1 MGVSLS
7 DVFSPG
13 VMPELTYINR
23 APQGETMT
31 YEAKLKKA
39 LMKNGN
45 LISITGGTKT
55 GKTVL
60 CNRVVGKDSFI
71 KISGSQI
78 DSREKFWQLVAEK
91 LELPEEIS
99 VSYATQAQDNQKTAL
114 SAKTALLNILSAGIN
129 TEKGSSQTASE
140 NTTRKILRSN
150 TLIMDLLI
158 KSRIVLVIDD
168 FHYIDKET
176 QLYLARTLKA
186 EIFNG
191 LRAIILSLPHRA
203 DDAIRL
209 NPDLIGRMSF
219 IELAP
224 WSKDELKEIARKGF
238 SLLKMDITE
247 DTLDYIATE
256 SALSPQLMQENC
268 FNTAFQIQEMAKTCV
283 TIKDAQAAFKDTV
296 AEYKH
301 YSETAQSI
309 LAGPNKGRSRRKVYH
324 TRDGQACDIY
334 ALILLSISADPPV
347 LKISLDEIRQRMEK
361 IILPEESLPTTLS
374 LSKMIK
380 HVEEIIHQTIPDSD
394 TLDWK
399 NSTLY
404 ILDPFLLFYLRWD
417 KGYLPHE

>member
-1 MGVSLS
+1 MDISLS

-13 VMPELTYINR
+13 VMPDLTYINR
-23 APQGETMT
+23 TPQGEKMT

-39 LMKNGN
+39 LLKNGN

-60 CNRVVGKDSFI
+60 CNRVVGRESFI

-78 DSREKFWQLVAEK
+78 DSKEKFWQLIAEK
-91 LELPEEIS
+91 LEIPAEIS
-99 VSYATQAQDNQKTAL
+99 VSYATQSQDNQKTAL
-114 SAKTALLNILSAGIN
+114 SAKAALLNLLSSGIN
-129 TEKGSSQTASE
+129 TENGSSQTASE
-140 NTTRKILRSN
+140 NMTRKILRSN

-158 KSRIVLVIDD
+158 KSRIVLIIDD

-191 LRAIILSLPHRA
+191 LRAILLSLPHRA
-203 DDAIRL
+203 DEAIRL

-238 SLLKMDITE
+238 SLLNMHVTE
-247 DTLDYIATE
+247 ETLDYIASE

-268 FNTAFQIQEMAKTCV
+268 FNIAFLVHENAQHEV
-283 TIKDAQAAFKDTV
+283 TIADAQTAFKDTV
-296 AEYKH
+296 AEYRH
-301 YSETAQSI
+301 YSDTAQSI
-309 LAGPNKGRSRRKVYH
+309 LAGPTKGRSRRKTYH
-324 TRDGQACDIY
+324 TKDGQCCDIY
-334 ALILLSISADPPV
+334 ALILRSISADPPV
-347 LKISLDEIRQRMEK
+347 LKITLDEIRQRMEK
-361 IILPEESLPTTLS
+361 IVSLGETLPTALS
-374 LSKMIK
+374 LSKMLK

-404 ILDPFLLFYLRWD
+404 ILDPFLLFYLRWN
-417 KGYLPHE
+417 KE

>member
-1 MGVSLS
+1 MDISLS

-23 APQGETMT
+23 TPQGEKMT

-39 LMKNGN
+39 LLKNGN

-60 CNRVVGKDSFI
+60 CNRVVGRESFI

-78 DSREKFWQLVAEK
+78 DSKEKFWQLIAEK
-91 LELPEEIS
+91 LEIPAEIS
-99 VSYATQAQDNQKTAL
+99 LSYATQSQDNQKTAL
-114 SAKTALLNILSAGIN
+114 SAKAALLNLLSSGIN
-129 TEKGSSQTASE
+129 TENGSSQTASE
-140 NTTRKILRSN
+140 NMTRKILRSN

-158 KSRIVLVIDD
+158 KSRIVLIIDD

-191 LRAIILSLPHRA
+191 LRAILLSLPHRA
-203 DDAIRL
+203 DEAIRL

-238 SLLKMDITE
+238 SLLNMHVTE
-247 DTLDYIATE
+247 ETLDYIASE

-268 FNTAFQIQEMAKTCV
+268 FNIAFLIHENAQNEV
-283 TIKDAQAAFKDTV
+283 TIADAQTAFKDTV
-296 AEYKH
+296 AEYRH
-301 YSETAQSI
+301 YSDTAQSI
-309 LAGPNKGRSRRKVYH
+309 LAGPTKGRSRRKTYH
-324 TRDGQACDIY
+324 TKDGQCCDIY

-347 LKISLDEIRQRMEK
+347 LKITLDEIRQRMEK
-361 IILPEESLPTTLS
+361 IVSSEETLPTALS
-374 LSKMIK
+374 LSKMLK

-404 ILDPFLLFYLRWD
+404 ILDPFLLFYLRWN
-417 KGYLPHE
+417 KE

>member
-1 MGVSLS
+1 MHISLS

-23 APQGETMT
+23 APQGESMT

-39 LMKNGN
+39 LLKNGN

-78 DSREKFWQLVAEK
+78 DSREKFWQLIAEK

-99 VSYATQAQDNQKTAL
+99 ISYATQSQDNHKIAL
-114 SAKTALLNILSAGIN
+114 SAKAALLNLLSSGIN
-129 TEKGSSQTASE
+129 TENGSSQTASE

-168 FHYIDKET
+168 FHYIDKEI

-191 LRAIILSLPHRA
+191 LRAILLSLPHRS

-238 SLLKMDITE
+238 SLLKMDISE
-247 DTLDYIATE
+247 DTLDYIAAE

-268 FNTAFQIQEMAKTCV
+268 FNIAFQVQETDSQIV
-283 TIKDAQAAFKDTV
+283 TIKAAQTAFKETV

-301 YSETAQSI
+301 YSDIAQNI
-309 LAGPNKGRSRRKVYH
+309 LAGPAKGRSRRKTYH
-324 TRDGQACDIY
+324 TKDGRRCDIY
-334 ALILLSISADPPV
+334 GLILLSISADPPV
-347 LKISLDEIRQRMEK
+347 LKISLEEIRQRMEA
-361 IILPEESLPTTLS
+361 IIASTETLPNALS
-374 LSKMIK
+374 LSKMLK
-380 HVEEIIHQTIPDSD
+380 HVEEIIHQTHPDND
-394 TLDWK
+394 TIDWK

-404 ILDPFLLFYLRWD
+404 ILDPFLLFYLRWY
-417 KGYLPHE
+417 KNYQ

>member
-1 MGVSLS
+1 MEISLS
-7 DVFSPG
+7 KVFSPG

-23 APQGETMT
+23 APQGESMT

-39 LMKNGN
+39 LLKNGN

-60 CNRVVGKDSFI
+60 CNRVVGRDSFI

-78 DSREKFWQLVAEK
+78 DCREKFWQLIAEK

-99 VSYATQAQDNQKTAL
+99 ISYATQSQDNQKTAL
-114 SAKTALLNILSAGIN
+114 SAKTALLNILSSGIN
-129 TEKGSSQTASE
+129 TENGSSQTASE
-140 NTTRKILRSN
+140 NMTRKILRSN

-268 FNTAFQIQEMAKTCV
+268 FNIAFRVQENNIHQITKQ
-283 TIKDAQAAFKDTV
+283 DATAAFMDTV

-301 YSETAQSI
+301 YSDTAQNI
-309 LAGPNKGRSRRKVYH
+309 LAGPAKGRSRRKAYH
-324 TRDGQACDIY
+324 TKDGQTCDIY

-347 LKISLDEIRQRMEK
+347 LTIPLDEIRQRMEK
-361 IILPEESLPTTLS
+361 IIQPEDTLPTTLS
-374 LSKMIK
+374 LSKMLK

-417 KGYLPHE
+417 KCYLA

>member
-1 MGVSLS
+1 MDISLS

-13 VMPELTYINR
+13 VMPDLTYINR
-23 APQGETMT
+23 TPQGEKMT

-39 LMKNGN
+39 LLKNGN

-60 CNRVVGKDSFI
+60 CNRVVGRESFI

-78 DSREKFWQLVAEK
+78 DSKEKFWQLIAEK
-91 LELPEEIS
+91 LEIPAEIS
-99 VSYATQAQDNQKTAL
+99 LSYATQSQDNQKTAL
-114 SAKTALLNILSAGIN
+114 SAKAALLNLLSSGIN
-129 TEKGSSQTASE
+129 TENGSSQTASE
-140 NTTRKILRSN
+140 NMTRKILRSN

-158 KSRIVLVIDD
+158 KSRIVLIIDD

-191 LRAIILSLPHRA
+191 LRAILLSLPHRA
-203 DDAIRL
+203 DEAIRL

-238 SLLKMDITE
+238 SLLNMHVTE
-247 DTLDYIATE
+247 ETLDYIASE

-268 FNTAFQIQEMAKTCV
+268 FNIAFLVHENAQHKV
-283 TIKDAQAAFKDTV
+283 TIADAQTAFKDTV
-296 AEYKH
+296 AEYRH
-301 YSETAQSI
+301 YSDTAQSI
-309 LAGPNKGRSRRKVYH
+309 LAGPTKGRSRRKTYH
-324 TRDGQACDIY
+324 TKGGQCCDIY

-347 LKISLDEIRQRMEK
+347 LKITLDEIRQRMEK
-361 IILPEESLPTTLS
+361 IVSSEETLPTALS
-374 LSKMIK
+374 LSKMLK

-404 ILDPFLLFYLRWD
+404 ILDPFLLFYLRWN
-417 KGYLPHE
+417 KE

>member
-1 MGVSLS
+1 MDISLS

-13 VMPELTYINR
+13 VMPDLTYINR
-23 APQGETMT
+23 TPQGEKMT

-39 LMKNGN
+39 LLKNGN

-60 CNRVVGKDSFI
+60 CNRVVGRESFI

-78 DSREKFWQLVAEK
+78 DSKEKFWQLIAEK
-91 LELPEEIS
+91 LEIPAEIS
-99 VSYATQAQDNQKTAL
+99 VSYATQSQDNQKTAL
-114 SAKTALLNILSAGIN
+114 SAKAALLNLLSSGIN
-129 TEKGSSQTASE
+129 TENGSSQTASE
-140 NTTRKILRSN
+140 NMTRKILRSN

-158 KSRIVLVIDD
+158 KSRIVLIIDD

-191 LRAIILSLPHRA
+191 LRAILLSLPHRA
-203 DDAIRL
+203 DEAIRL

-238 SLLKMDITE
+238 SLLNMHVTE
-247 DTLDYIATE
+247 ETLDYIASE

-268 FNTAFQIQEMAKTCV
+268 FNIAFLVHENAQHEV
-283 TIKDAQAAFKDTV
+283 TIADAQTAFKDTV
-296 AEYKH
+296 AEYRH
-301 YSETAQSI
+301 YSDTAQSI
-309 LAGPNKGRSRRKVYH
+309 LAGPTKGRSRRKTYH
-324 TRDGQACDIY
+324 TKDGQCCDIY

-347 LKISLDEIRQRMEK
+347 LKITLDEIRQRMEK
-361 IILPEESLPTTLS
+361 IVSLGETLPTALS
-374 LSKMIK
+374 LSKMLK

-404 ILDPFLLFYLRWD
+404 ILDPFLLFYLRWN
-417 KGYLPHE
+417 KE